1 MKKIFT
7 PLLISLLCIVMA
19 FSFTACKDN
28 DSPNTGDGNSTTDTP
43 APTPTPEDIDPSTVD
58 IITETWVATEINFE
72 SQKEYNYRKAEPL
85 DVIMDVVFTNRNT
98 GTSLTIPTFWSDDV
112 TFSVRFAPTEYGIW
126 DYKTVC
132 ETDDSLNGLTGTV
145 GANAYKGD
153 LDIYKH
159 GFVTTNGS
167 KYFVYADG
175 TPFFYLGDTHWNMFA
190 EEFDKPGTHAGD
202 TGASSHFKYIVDKR
216 VSQGFTVYQSEP
228 IGAPFSLNNG
238 FQYTDLRGFRE
249 ADGYFQYIAEK
260 GLVHANAQFF
270 FASDMSE
277 KLAEDDAYLEQIAR
291 YWVARWGA
299 YPVIWTLAQEI
310 DNDYYFE
317 RGNHPFWN
325 YQNNP
330 WIKVAEY
337 IHKYDA
343 YNHPLSGHQESTV
356 ATTITGAGTG
366 SNTSGGGIS
375 VFFSNDVSQRAGHNW
390 WAAQWKPS
398 LIDQTSNDIAIAK
411 DYWASPKVAINYESR
426 YCYLWTKNFGAR
438 AQGWISYLNGLY
450 GYGYGAI
457 DMWYY
462 NSTYDTDT
470 ETNDGIETVTIAD
483 KKTKWSTAIEFESG
497 YQVGYMKQF
506 FSSLNWWKL
515 IPDFNDEV
523 SFNPDKGSPAENGK
537 YPSKALYT
545 CATDGNDTYVVY
557 FYNQTTRTG
566 TLGNMDGNA
575 VYTLQWFNPR
585 TNQYIAISQ
594 GIKANTTDKNGAPS
608 YRLPDKP
615 DTEDWVLL
623 ATKN

>member
-7 PLLISLLCIVMA
+7 PVLISLLCIVMA

-28 DSPNTGDGNSTTDTP
+28 DDGPNSGGNTPADATP

-58 IITETWVATEINFE
+58 IITETWVATEIDFE
-72 SQKEYNYRKAEPL
+72 SQKEYNYKKAEPL
-85 DVIMDVVFTNRNT
+85 DVIMDVVFTNRT
-98 GTSLTIPTFWSDDV
+98 SGTSLTIPTFWSDDV
-112 TFSVRFAPTEYGIW
+112 TFTVRFAPTEYGVW

-132 ETDDSLNGLTGTV
+132 ESDESLNGITGTV
-145 GANAYKGD
+145 GANVYKGD

-190 EEFDKPGTHAGD
+190 EEFDKPGSHAGSID
-202 TGASSHFKYIVDKR
+202 TDSHFKYIVDKR

-228 IGAPFSLNNG
+228 IGAPFTLNNG
-238 FQYTDLRGFRE
+238 FQYADLRGFRE
-249 ADGYFQYIAEK
+249 ADGYFQYIAQK

-270 FASDMSE
+270 FASDMRE
-277 KLAEDDAYLEQIAR
+277 KFANDDAYLEQIAR

-299 YPVIWTLAQEI
+299 YPVMWTLAQEI
-310 DNDYYFE
+310 DNDFYSE
-317 RGNHPFWN
+317 RGDHPFWN

-330 WIKVAEY
+330 WVKVAEY

-343 YNHPLSGHQESTV
+343 YNHPLTGHQENTG

-366 SNTSGGGIS
+366 SNKSGNGIS
-375 VFFSNDVSQRAGHNW
+375 VFFSDEVSQKTGHNW
-390 WAAQWKPS
+390 WGVQWSPS
-398 LIDQTSNDIAIAK
+398 LTGQASSDVAK
-411 DYWASPKVAINYESR
+411 DYWNYPKVAINYESR

-438 AQGWISYLNGLY
+438 AQGWISYLSGMY

-462 NSTYDTDT
+462 NSTYDIDKDS
-470 ETNDGIETVTIAD
+470 NDGIETITKAD
-483 KKTKWSTAIEFESG
+483 KKVKWSTAIEFESG

-506 FSSLNWWKL
+506 FSHLNWWKL
-515 IPDFNDEV
+515 VPDFNDQV
-523 SFNPDKGSPAENGK
+523 YFNPDRGVPGDNGK
-537 YPSKALYT
+537 YPTSAIYT
-545 CATDGNDTYVVY
+545 CATDSNNTYVVY

-566 TLGNMDGNA
+566 MLGNMDA
-575 VYTLQWFNPR
+575 DATYTAQWFNPR
-585 TNQYIAISQ
+585 TCQYELISQ
-594 GIKANTTDKNGAPS
+594 EIKANVTDKNGKPGYPVPA
-608 YRLPDKP
+608 KP
-615 DTEDWVLL
+615 DNEDWVLL
-623 ATKN
+623 VTKN

>member
-112 TFSVRFAPTEYGIW
+112 TFTVRFAPTEYGVW

-175 TPFFYLGDTHWNMFA
+175 TPFFYLGDTHWSMFK
-190 EEFDKPGTHAGD
+190 EEFDSAGRSAGD
-202 TGASSHFKYIVDKR
+202 IDTDSHFKYIVDKR

-277 KLAEDDAYLEQIAR
+277 KLAEDDVYLEQIAR

-299 YPVIWTLAQEI
+299 YPVMWTLAQEI

-523 SFNPDKGSPAENGK
+523 SFNPDKGAPAENGK

-594 GIKANTTDKNGAPS
+594 GIKANTTDKNGAPG

>member
-7 PLLISLLCIVMA
+7 PLLISLLCIIMA

-28 DSPNTGDGNSTTDTP
+28 DGPNAGDGTPSAGSTP

-58 IITETWVATEINFE
+58 IITETWVATEISFK
-72 SQKEYNYRKAEPL
+72 SQKEYNYKKAEPM
-85 DVIMDVVFTNRNT
+85 DVIMDVVFTNRTT

-112 TFSVRFAPTEYGIW
+112 TFTVRFAPTEYGIW

-132 ETDDSLNGLTGTV
+132 ASDDSLNGLTGTV
-145 GANAYKGD
+145 GANVYKGD

-190 EEFDKPGTHAGD
+190 EEFDKPGSHAGN
-202 TGASSHFKYIVDKR
+202 TGATSHFKYIVDKR

-228 IGAPFSLNNG
+228 ISAPFTLANG
-238 FQYTDLRGFRE
+238 FQYTDLRGFKE

-277 KLAEDDAYLEQIAR
+277 KLANDDAYLEQIAR

-299 YPVIWTLAQEI
+299 YPVMWTLAQEI
-310 DNDYYFE
+310 DNDFYSE
-317 RGNHPFWN
+317 RGDHPFWN

-330 WIKVAEY
+330 WVKVAEY
-337 IHKYDA
+337 INKYDA
-343 YNHPLSGHQESTV
+343 YNHPLTGHQENTG

-366 SNTSGGGIS
+366 NNKSGNGIS
-375 VFFSNDVSQRAGHNW
+375 VFFSDDVSQKTGHNW
-390 WAAQWKPS
+390 WGVQWSPS
-398 LIDQTSNDIAIAK
+398 LTGQASSEVAK
-411 DYWASPKVAINYESR
+411 DYWNSPKVAINYESR

-438 AQGWISYLNGLY
+438 AQGWISYLSGMY

-457 DMWYY
+457 DIWLYKSSY
-462 NSTYDTDT
+462 NIDAES
-470 ETNDGIETVTIAD
+470 NDGIETITKAD
-483 KKTKWSTAIEFESG
+483 KKVEWSESIEFESG

-506 FSSLNWWKL
+506 FSYLDWWKL
-515 IPDFNDEV
+515 IPDFNDQV
-523 SFNPDKGSPAENGK
+523 YFNPDRGVPGDNGK
-537 YPSKALYT
+537 YPTSAIYT

-557 FYNQTTRTG
+557 FYNKTTRTG
-566 TLGNMDGNA
+566 MLGNMDGNA
-575 VYTLQWFNPR
+575 IYTLQWFNPR

-594 GIKANTTDKNGAPS
+594 EIKPNTTDKNGAPG
-608 YRLPDKP
+608 YQLPDKP
-615 DTEDWVLL
+615 DNEDWVLL
-623 ATKN
+623 VTKN